1 MLLGKRAPLILF
13 SMLFCSLII
22 PDVYASSDA
31 ATHLNLPIGWVTP
44 FVGLLLTMGVMSF
57 MATNYPHGFIGR
69 LWESNFNKLIIAIL
83 WSIPVIYLFYSLNE
97 WNPVIHSLIEYVA
110 FISLLFALFVIS
122 GGIYLEGDL
131 RATPTTNTAFL
142 AIGAVLANFIGTT
155 GASVLLIRPLLRT
168 NRERLHTSHIPIFFI
183 FIVSNIGGCLLPIGD
198 PPLFLGYLKGVPFF
212 WTLKLWAEWLTAIGM
227 LLAIFFVWDTLSY
240 RKESAT
246 SLAFDEN
253 MRQPLNMKGRLN
265 IVWLTIVLAAV
276 VLITPEQLKQWGM
289 ATGAGQFLREYV
301 LLGMALISLL
311 SSPLNA
317 EARQK
322 NHFSFGPIIEVAALF
337 IGIFIAMIPA
347 LEYLNTHG
355 NAFGLTQAWQYF
367 WTTGA
372 LSAVLDNA
380 PTYLTFLSV
389 AQGVV
394 TDNPSAYV
402 VPENLS
408 HLQVTSEFLIAI
420 SLGAVFMGAGT
431 YIGNGPNF
439 MVKSIAEEW
448 GYKMPDF
455 FTYMLYSFGILIPI
469 FLIITFLFLP

>member
-1 MLLGKRAPLILF
+1 MYPTQYLPFLVSLLSIF
-13 SMLFCSLII
+13 MI
-22 PDVYASSDA
+22 PDAYASNA
-31 ATHLNLPIGWVTP
+31 ATTHLDLPIYWIEP
-44 FVGLLLTMGVMSF
+44 FVGLLFTMGVMSF
-57 MATNYPHGFIGR
+57 AATNFPHSFVGR
-69 LWESNFNKLIIAIL
+69 LWESNLNKFIIAML
-83 WSIPVIYLFYSLNE
+83 WSIPVLYLFYSLNV
-97 WNPVIHSLIEYVA
+97 WHPVIHSLKDYFA
-110 FISLLFALFVIS
+110 FISLLLALFVVS

-131 RATPTTNTAFL
+131 RATPMVNTTFL

-212 WTLKLWAEWLTAIGM
+212 WTLQLWAAWLTAIGM
-227 LLAIFFVWDTLSY
+227 LLVIFFVWDSIAY

-246 SLAFDEN
+246 NLAFDEK
-253 MRQPLNMKGRLN
+253 MRQPFRMKGKLN
-265 IVWLTIVLAAV
+265 ILWLFIVLAAV
-276 VLITPEQLKQWGM
+276 IGITPERLQQWGM
-289 ATGAGQFLREYV
+289 AEGAGQFLREYV
-301 LLGMALISLL
+301 MLAMAGVSLL

-322 NHFSFGPIIEVAALF
+322 NNFTFTPIVEVAALF

-347 LEYLNTHG
+347 LEYLNMHG
-355 NAFGLTQAWQYF
+355 KEFGLTHAWQFF
-367 WTTGA
+367 WYTGG

-394 TDNPSAYV
+394 ASNPTAHV

-408 HLQVTSEFLIAI
+408 HLQVTGEYLAAI

-455 FTYMLYSFGILIPI
+455 FSYMLYSFAILVPI
-469 FLIITFLFLP
+469 FIVITFLFLL